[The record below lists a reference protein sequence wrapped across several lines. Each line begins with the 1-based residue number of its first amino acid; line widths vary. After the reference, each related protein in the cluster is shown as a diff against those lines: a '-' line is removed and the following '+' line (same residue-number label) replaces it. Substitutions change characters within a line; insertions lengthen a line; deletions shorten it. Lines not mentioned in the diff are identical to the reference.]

1 MEKGESVPSR
11 VQKERDDVNIQLIQ
25 NVNEFI
31 FVLFCF
37 VFFLRMGIFISVY
50 KKKKTY

>member
-1 MEKGESVPSR
+1 MGKGESVPPR
-11 VQKERDDVNIQLIQ
+11 VQKERGDVNIQLIQ

-50 KKKKTY
+50 KKKTY